1 MKAPIY
7 GGKIPT
13 DRSYDLELAN
23 YAENNRKDIDF
34 TWKTPEED
42 SGEKT
47 IGRERIN
54 STIMKSITDGN
65 YRWWWCLEEDDGDV
79 CLVLGLL
86 SGLPGLSSGC

>member
-1 MKAPIY
+1 M
-7 GGKIPT
+7 
-13 DRSYDLELAN
+13 AN
-23 YAENNRKDIDF
+23 QAESNRKDRDF

-47 IGRERIN
+47 TGRERIN

-65 YRWWWCLEEDDGDV
+65 YRWWWCLEEDDEEV

-86 SGLPGLSSGC
+86 SGLPGFSSGC